1 MLKLA
6 GKRLLEVILFFV
18 ILSFVSFLLI
28 KLTPGDPVKSILR
41 VDDVAVNTE
50 QIEELRTEL
59 GFDQPIPM
67 QYWNWLTNFFQLDF
81 GNSYITNEPVLD
93 ILFSRLPATLELTV
107 FSLLVMSLIAV
118 PLGSLSALYK
128 NSWIDQLSRLLS
140 LIGSA
145 VPSFWLGLIFID
157 LFAVKLNI
165 FPTMG
170 RDGFSSIILPSLT
183 LGIAMASVYVR
194 LIRSSLL
201 ETMGQDFIKAA
212 RSRGLSES
220 RIFFAHVFR
229 HSLTPVIT
237 VFGVSLGSLIGG
249 IVVIEVLFAYPGV
262 GKLVVSSITS
272 RDYPIIQ
279 GYILL
284 MAIIVFVINTLVDV
298 SYRYL
303 NPEVRLKG

>member
-1 MLKLA
+1 MKLA